1 MRAMTM
7 EEAPKVKAM
16 RKDVESTVREGGCPT
31 HRLAKK
37 YSDSWFP
44 GEITAETIG
53 GCYQLHA
60 RRDSSAACGCLC
72 LVCPLCLYQ
81 QKCSEDCVC
90 LWPFLWGIP
99 TALCCVVMPM
109 CERDENG
116 WVMRDKQRDTHGRA
130 AGGGQERRDLRV
142 LLAEV
147 LLDGFPGRTGL
158 HGQDLREAGPDPPVR
173 WPSAKISSRRITPS
187 RRL

>member
-1 MRAMTM
+1 MVPGRNHRGNHRRVLPTPRQAGFVGGVRLSVPRVSVMFVPAEVLGGLRVPVAVPVGHPDRPLLCRDAHVRAG
-7 EEAPKVKAM
+7 
-16 RKDVESTVREGGCPT
+16 RE
-31 HRLAKK
+31 RL
-37 YSDSWFP
+37 
-44 GEITAETIG
+44 G
-53 GCYQLHA
+53 HA
-60 RRDSSAACGCLC
+60 RQA
-72 LVCPLCLYQ
+72 
-81 QKCSEDCVC
+81 
-90 LWPFLWGIP
+90 
-99 TALCCVVMPM
+99 
-109 CERDENG
+109 
-116 WVMRDKQRDTHGRA
+116 RDTHGRA